1 MEMKSKEEIRDL
13 VAEMLPEEKAAL
25 CSGADDWNTVAIDR
39 LGIEACRV
47 SDGPHGLRM
56 PETDPEKI
64 PDNHNMQAVSF
75 PAECLSAASFDRKL
89 LRQIGETLGKEC
101 QARGVQVLLGP
112 GVNIKRSPL
121 CGRNFEY
128 FSEDPLLAGE
138 MASAYVQGIQSEGVG
153 ACMKHY
159 LANSQETRRTTIS
172 SEVDERTLRE
182 IYLPA
187 FERTVKKAQPWA
199 VMASYNRI
207 NGTYA
212 TENREYL
219 TDVLR
224 YEWGFDGCVMSDWG
238 ATHNR
243 VKAVEAGCDLTMPSA
258 KKTNAE
264 IVEAMESGELE
275 EILVNEACVDVLNM
289 AQRGLSAKRGG
300 KFDYEK
306 DHNFCRRAA
315 EESAVL
321 LKNEDGV
328 LPLERD
334 KSAAFIGKFAVA
346 PRYQGGGSSCIN
358 TKTVTS
364 VMDLA
369 EGMEH
374 ITYAPGYDGIYP
386 DEKLIAEAEAA
397 AKEADVAVIF
407 AGLPANMETE
417 GIDREHMCMPES
429 HNALI
434 AAVAKVQP
442 NTVVVL
448 YNGSPVEMPWADSVK
463 GILEMYLPGEAVGEA
478 TMDLLYGDANPSGRL
493 PETFP
498 KRLEDNPSYLFY
510 GGSRN
515 KVEYREGVFV
525 GYRYYESKKMDVLF
539 PFGHG
544 LSYTTFA
551 CSNLKLDREE
561 MIPGELL
568 TVTVDVTNTGDRA
581 GKDVVQ
587 LYVAVKECEV
597 PRPVKELRGFE
608 KILLAPG
615 ETKTVT
621 FTLDKRDFSYW
632 NDEAHCFHMPE
643 GVYEIQIGASAH
655 EVLLSQEIRAK
666 EEPLN
671 LKITYDMTSLIG
683 DVVKKPS
690 GAAFLDS
697 HLEEMVQG
705 VIASGIAA
713 DTVGE
718 MPDLSTMDHAQLSAM
733 TKGMYG
739 QTLSTLQMFLPGVQ
753 DFEWAQ
759 LLSQLNEE

>member
-121 CGRNFEY
+121 CARNFEY

-275 EILVNEACVDVLNM
+275 EILVNEACVNVLNM

-386 DEKLIAEAEAA
+386 NEKLIAEA
-397 AKEADVAVIF
+397 
-407 AGLPANMETE
+407 
-417 GIDREHMCMPES
+417 
-429 HNALI
+429 
-434 AAVAKVQP
+434 
-442 NTVVVL
+442 
-448 YNGSPVEMPWADSVK
+448 
-463 GILEMYLPGEAVGEA
+463 
-478 TMDLLYGDANPSGRL
+478 
-493 PETFP
+493 
-498 KRLEDNPSYLFY
+498 
-510 GGSRN
+510 
-515 KVEYREGVFV
+515 
-525 GYRYYESKKMDVLF
+525 
-539 PFGHG
+539 
-544 LSYTTFA
+544 
-551 CSNLKLDREE
+551 
-561 MIPGELL
+561 
-568 TVTVDVTNTGDRA
+568 
-581 GKDVVQ
+581 
-587 LYVAVKECEV
+587 
-597 PRPVKELRGFE
+597 
-608 KILLAPG
+608 
-615 ETKTVT
+615 
-621 FTLDKRDFSYW
+621 
-632 NDEAHCFHMPE
+632 
-643 GVYEIQIGASAH
+643 
-655 EVLLSQEIRAK
+655 
-666 EEPLN
+666 
-671 LKITYDMTSLIG
+671 
-683 DVVKKPS
+683 
-690 GAAFLDS
+690 
-697 HLEEMVQG
+697 
-705 VIASGIAA
+705 
-713 DTVGE
+713 
-718 MPDLSTMDHAQLSAM
+718 
-733 TKGMYG
+733 
-739 QTLSTLQMFLPGVQ
+739 
-753 DFEWAQ
+753 
-759 LLSQLNEE
+759 

>member
-1 MEMKSKEEIRDL
+1 MEIKSKEEIRYL
-13 VAEMLPEEKAAL
+13 VADMLPEEKAAL
-25 CSGADDWNTVAIDR
+25 CSGADDWNTTTIER
-39 LGIEACRV
+39 LGVEACRV

-75 PAECLSAASFDRKL
+75 PAECLSAASFDREL

-128 FSEDPLLAGE
+128 FSEDPMLAGE

-207 NGTYA
+207 NGIFA
-212 TENREYL
+212 TEHREYL

-243 VKAVEAGCDLTMPSA
+243 VKAVAAGCDLTMPGA
-258 KKTNAE
+258 NKTDGE
-264 IVEAMESGELE
+264 IVEAMERDELE
-275 EILVNEACVDVLNM
+275 EVLVDEACVNVLTM
-289 AQRGLSAKRGG
+289 VQRGLSAKRGG
-300 KFDYEK
+300 NFDYEK
-306 DHNFCRRAA
+306 DHEFCRRAA
-315 EESAVL
+315 AESAVL
-321 LKNEDGV
+321 LKNENDV
-328 LPLERD
+328 LPLTKD
-334 KSAAFIGKFAVA
+334 AKIAFIGKFAEE

-369 EGMEH
+369 ESMTN

-386 DEKLIAEAEAA
+386 DEKLITEAVAA
-397 AKEADVAVIF
+397 AKEADVAVVF
-407 AGLPANMETE
+407 AGLPAHMETE
-417 GIDREHMCMPES
+417 GIDREHMSMPES

-434 AAVAKVQP
+434 AAVAKDQP
-442 NTVVVL
+442 KTVVVL
-448 YNGSPVEMPWADSVK
+448 YNGSPVEMPWADSVQ
-463 GILEMYLPGEAVGEA
+463 GILEMYLPGEAAGEA
-478 TMDLLYGDANPSGRL
+478 TMDLLYGDVNPSGRL

-525 GYRYYESKKMDVLF
+525 GYRYYESKKTDVLF

-544 LSYTTFA
+544 LSYTTFS
-551 CSNLKLDREE
+551 CNNLKLDREE
-561 MIPGELL
+561 MNPEELL
-568 TVTVDVTNTGDRA
+568 TVTVDVTNTGERA

-587 LYVAVKECEV
+587 LYVAVKDCEI

-615 ETKTVT
+615 ETKTLT

-655 EVLLSQEIRAK
+655 EVLLAQEIRAK
-666 EEPLN
+666 EEPLD

-683 DVVKKPS
+683 DVVKKPA

-713 DTVGE
+713 DTVGQ
-718 MPDLSTMDHAQLSAM
+718 MPDLTTMDHAQLSAM
-733 TKGMYG
+733 TRGMYG

-759 LLSQLNEE
+759 LLSRLNEE